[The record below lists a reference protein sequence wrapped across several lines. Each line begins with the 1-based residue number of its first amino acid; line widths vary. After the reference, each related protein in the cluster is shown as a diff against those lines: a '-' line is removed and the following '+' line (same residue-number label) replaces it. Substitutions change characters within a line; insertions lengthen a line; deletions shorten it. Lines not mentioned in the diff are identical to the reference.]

1 MGLLVWKSE
10 TGPVLKDGARNG
22 GGEERACEREWRMQC
37 MYRVPLRSVAE
48 ESMQAICKLLLG
60 AARKNRGRDGNKTIA
75 IRIVQEDC
83 GKEREGGE
91 EKAAMVEE

>member
-1 MGLLVWKSE
+1 
-10 TGPVLKDGARNG
+10 
-22 GGEERACEREWRMQC
+22 
-37 MYRVPLRSVAE
+37 
-48 ESMQAICKLLLG
+48 MQAICKLLLG